1 MGYSG
6 KENVSCKVIRWNL
19 MIQLD
24 ERILLVL
31 NVIKILI
38 SKQEE
43 GYTLGTSIQ
52 NNIIR
57 LEAQLG

>member
-1 MGYSG
+1 
-6 KENVSCKVIRWNL
+6 

-24 ERILLVL
+24 EQILLVL

-52 NNIIR
+52 KQYHKIRGIIRINNIIA
-57 LEAQLG
+57 LV